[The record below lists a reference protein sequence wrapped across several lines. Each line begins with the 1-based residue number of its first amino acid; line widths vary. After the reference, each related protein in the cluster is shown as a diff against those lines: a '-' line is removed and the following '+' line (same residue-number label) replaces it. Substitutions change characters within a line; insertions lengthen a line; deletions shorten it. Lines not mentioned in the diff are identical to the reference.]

1 MTLDRTSTPSSDAV
15 SAPTTPALAPLPSA
29 LADRLAECPGLP
41 SLPAAAAEVIRLAQ
55 GDEPRL
61 ADFAHAIERDPAL
74 TLRLLSL
81 ANSALYARGDARVA
95 TCSEAVSRLGLD
107 ATLAAAMSFG
117 LPRPGPRENL
127 DLERLWQRAI
137 IAALSAQHLARRLCP
152 QAAGTLFTAALIQD
166 IGILALD
173 ALDGDSYRSLAHDLG
188 DHDGLCMAEQRY
200 YGCDHALV
208 GAWLAASWQ
217 LPDHLAAAIAE
228 SHGPLTDDAPQ
239 ALCLRLSC
247 RIADCWLAEDPA
259 AAFSSLLRQLL
270 ELDSVDANRLE
281 ALLQELHG
289 LLPPVARLF
298 EITCP
303 PDIDHH
309 ALVQEAKQLLF
320 AQNLRLSQ
328 RLASQQREL
337 EILQAS
343 HSDLDEQRRTD
354 HLTGLANRPWLE
366 ALLELHF
373 DKARTARQPLSVMFI
388 DLDRFKRLNDRHGH
402 RFGDRVLIHF
412 ASALK
417 AMVRE
422 SDVAG
427 RYGGEEFLVLMPQT
441 RRCQAGAL
449 AGRIREALLAAPLAH
464 AEGEPVHVTASI
476 GIASLEDA
484 AFTCHSELI
493 DAADQAMYGVK
504 HGGRDGVRHFVEPE
518 Y

>member
-1 MTLDRTSTPSSDAV
+1 MTLDRTSTPISGE
-15 SAPTTPALAPLPSA
+15 APPHTTPPLAPLPAA
-29 LADRLAECPGLP
+29 LRDRLADCPALP
-41 SLPAAAAEVIRLAQ
+41 SLPAAAAEVIRLAR

-81 ANSALYARGDARVA
+81 ANSALYARGDARVT
-95 TCSEAVSRLGLD
+95 TCLDAVSRLGLD

-117 LPRPGPRENL
+117 LPRPGPHQRV

-137 IAALSAQHLARRLCP
+137 IAALAAQHLAKHLCP
-152 QAAGTLFTAALIQD
+152 QHAGTLFTAALIQD

-173 ALDGDSYRSLAHDLG
+173 ALDGDAYRTRTPDLS
-188 DHDGLCMAEQRY
+188 DHGNLCGAEQQY

-217 LPDHLAAAIAE
+217 LPDHLVTVIAE
-228 SHGPLTDDAPQ
+228 SHGPLVDDEPQ
-239 ALCLRLSC
+239 HLCLRLSC
-247 RIADCWLAEDPA
+247 RIADCWLADDPA
-259 AAFSSLLRQLL
+259 EALSSLLRQML
-270 ELDSVDANRLE
+270 ELDSIDANRLE
-281 ALLQELHG
+281 ALLDELQG

-303 PDIDHH
+303 PDIDHP

-328 RLASQQREL
+328 RLAAQQREL
-337 EILQAS
+337 EALQAS

-366 ALLELHF
+366 TLLELHF
-373 DKARTARQPLSVMFI
+373 RKATTTRRPLSVMFL
-388 DLDRFKRLNDRHGH
+388 DLDHFKQLNDRHGH

-441 RRCQAGAL
+441 RRHQAGVL
-449 AGRIREALLAAPLAH
+449 ASRIREALIAAPLAH
-464 AEGEPVHVTASI
+464 AAGEPIHVTASI

-484 AFTCHSELI
+484 EFTCHSELI

-504 HGGRDGVRHFVEPE
+504 HDGRNGVSHYRR
-518 Y
+518 